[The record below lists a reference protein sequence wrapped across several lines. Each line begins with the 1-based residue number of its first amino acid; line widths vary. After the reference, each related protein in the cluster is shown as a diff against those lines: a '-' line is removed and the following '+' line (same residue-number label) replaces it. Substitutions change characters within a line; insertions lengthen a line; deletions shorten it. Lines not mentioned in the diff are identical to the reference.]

1 MKTNRFFKNGIIL
14 SLPGLLSIIVSLV
27 AIPVHLKI
35 AGAENYGN
43 YIIFHFILTISL
55 IFNLGIG
62 KSIVIS
68 IGNFPQKS
76 KVIAY
81 QGLKYTFVICSLVAF
96 FFIFIKFM
104 NIEIFEY
111 FFKSNKIFFYFI
123 ICVVSTIFYVSLE
136 GVLQSNEKYKS
147 LSFYNFLFFS
157 LSLTL
162 PSLTLLYSS
171 ESNLDNLLL
180 ISTGLKVL
188 TVFLM
193 IVLIAFSNL
202 IKVSS
207 NNILINNLKKN
218 SKWLT
223 LNNLL
228 VQFYDIFDKYLIKVL
243 LGPVALATYSIP
255 QQLTGKLTI
264 FSKGFSVI
272 LLTILSK
279 KKIDNKDLNQTIKIF
294 LTIIPALIF
303 LIFPLYSVLLNFW
316 LGDEFNENILDLTK
330 IFSLCGVFAGT
341 SHILVTKFEASQT
354 LKRNLK
360 FEFILMPFFLLTLY
374 IFLSNNYSLIYI
386 ASIILLKETMLLFLR
401 LNFLKKEIRNI
412 INFYLYSILF
422 ILMLYLSF
430 KNEFLFY
437 LLEILLLISLF
448 KNDK

>member
-1 MKTNRFFKNGIIL
+1 MKTNKFFKNGIIL

-27 AIPVHLKI
+27 AIPIHLRI

-43 YIIFHFILTISL
+43 YIIFHFILTVSL
-55 IFNLGIG
+55 ILNLGIG

-68 IGNFPQKS
+68 IGNYPQKS
-76 KVIAY
+76 RIIAY
-81 QGLKYTFVICSLVAF
+81 QGLKYTFLISSLVSII
-96 FFIFIKFM
+96 FIFIKFM
-104 NIEIFEY
+104 NVDILEY
-111 FFKSNKIFFYFI
+111 FFKSNKIFTNFI
-123 ICVVSTIFYVSLE
+123 VCTVSTIFYMSLE
-136 GVLQSNEKYKS
+136 GVLQGNAKYKS

-162 PSLTLLYSS
+162 PSFTLLYNS

-193 IVLIAFSNL
+193 LLLIVFNNL
-202 IKVSS
+202 IKIS
-207 NNILINNLKKN
+207 NNDILINNLKKN

-223 LNNLL
+223 LNNVL
-228 VQFYDIFDKYLIKVL
+228 VQFYDIFDKYLIKIL
-243 LGPVALATYSIP
+243 MGPVALATYSIP

-264 FSKGFSVI
+264 FSKGFSVV

-279 KKIDNKDLNQTIKIF
+279 KKINNKDLNQTIKIF
-294 LTIIPALIF
+294 LKFVPTFIF
-303 LIFPLYSVLLNFW
+303 LIFLMYPIFLNLW
-316 LGDEFNENILDLTK
+316 LGSEFNENILNLTK

-341 SHILVTKFEASQT
+341 SHILVTKFEATQT

-374 IFLSNNYSLIYI
+374 IFLNNRYSLIYI
-386 ASIILLKETMLLFLR
+386 ASIILIKETILLFFR
-401 LNFLKKEIRNI
+401 LNFLKKEIKNI
-412 INFYLYSILF
+412 IHFYLYSILF
-422 ILMLYLSF
+422 ILILYLSF

-437 LLEILLLISLF
+437 LMEILLLISLL